1 MQQDQDK
8 KIAKI
13 KNWLGTGSIN
23 LFGLPF
29 SGKDTIGKKLAEA
42 LNAKLLSSGDILRK
56 SVDQASKQAL
66 RDRNSGKLTPTEEF
80 RNIILPYFSLPALND
95 YPLVLSMVG
104 RWIGEEQPT
113 MEAAR
118 ASGHPIKAVVLLNV
132 SEAEVKSRWEAAQIL
147 QNRTG
152 DPEEDKR
159 ADDKTMAIL
168 QTRFDEFNTKVMPV
182 IQVYQKM
189 GILIPVNARQNR
201 EEVFASVID
210 SLANFVPAP
219 EHRSVTFKERNY

>member
-8 KIAKI
+8 QITKI
-13 KNWLGTGSIN
+13 KNWLSTGSIN

-29 SGKDTIGKKLAEA
+29 SGKDTIGLKLAEA

-56 SVDQASKQAL
+56 SVAQASKEAL
-66 RDRNSGKLTPTEEF
+66 KDRNSGKLTPTDEF
-80 RNIILPYFSLPALND
+80 KNIILPYFKLPALND
-95 YPLVLSMVG
+95 YPLILSMVG
-104 RWIGEEQPT
+104 RWIGEEVPT
-113 MEAAR
+113 MEAAA

-132 SEAEVKSRWEAAQIL
+132 SEVEVKSRWEASQIL
-147 QNRTG
+147 KNRTG

-168 QTRFDEFNTKVMPV
+168 QTRFNEFNTKVMPV

-189 GILIPVNARQNR
+189 GILIPVNAKQNR
-201 EEVFASVID
+201 EEVFSSVIN
-210 SLANFVPAP
+210 SLANFIPVA
-219 EHRSVTFKERNY
+219 EHRPITFKERN